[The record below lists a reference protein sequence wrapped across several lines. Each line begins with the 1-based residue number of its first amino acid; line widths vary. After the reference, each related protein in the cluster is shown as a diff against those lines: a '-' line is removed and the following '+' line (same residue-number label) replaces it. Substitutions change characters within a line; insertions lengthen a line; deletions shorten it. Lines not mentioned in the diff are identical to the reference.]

1 MISQHLDLLANYLE
15 LKLND
20 LAGTSMD
27 NDQHEL
33 HFPFIGK
40 KREPYRH
47 LIEEKKP
54 NINEHITLLLALIP
68 HVRPHFFD
76 PLLPKKGNYPQI
88 GGIRGKHHRGF
99 LPTGE
104 TALFL
109 LAGDDLEKRFEVQE
123 IFGPN
128 HWFAKERIL
137 WLAEPEKD
145 EPPMSGRIVMN
156 PDYVALLTSGKMP
169 LPSFSMA
176 FPAERLETKL
186 DWEDLVLATSTL
198 QQVKELETWLEHQE
212 LILEDW
218 GMGRKIKPGYRA
230 LFYGPPGTG
239 KTLTATLLG
248 KANKLP
254 VFRVDLSMVVSKYIG
269 ETEKNLSNLF
279 ARAAGK
285 NWILFFDEAD
295 ALFGKRTDVRDAHD
309 KYANQ
314 EVAYLLQRIESYNG
328 LVILASN
335 QKNNIDEAFMR
346 RFQSIIYFPKPG
358 PAERLELWQK
368 ALPQQLSLKEEV
380 QMEVLA
386 RDFELTGSNIV
397 NVVQYLCLQAAPRPI
412 PEIRRADII
421 RGIQREYAKEGR
433 VV

>member
-1 MISQHLDLLANYLE
+1 MLE
-15 LKLND
+15 CSFPENGKSVFGCFSCKAKL
-20 LAGTSMD
+20 TSS
-27 NDQHEL
+27 EYVV
-33 HFPFIGK
+33 F
-40 KREPYRH
+40 
-47 LIEEKKP
+47 
-54 NINEHITLLLALIP
+54 LLALIP
-68 HVRPHFFD
+68 HIQPHFFD
-76 PLLPKKGNYPQI
+76 PLLPKKGNFPQI
-88 GGIRGKHHRGF
+88 GGVRGKNHRGF

-109 LAGDDLEKRFEVQE
+109 LAGDDLEKRFEVQK
-123 IFGPN
+123 IFGPE

-145 EPPMSGRIVMN
+145 EPPMSGRIILN
-156 PDYVALLTSGKMP
+156 PDYVSLFTTGEMP
-169 LPSFSMA
+169 MPSFSMS
-176 FPAERLETKL
+176 FPAERLETEL
-186 DWEDLVLATSTL
+186 DWADLVLPAATL
-198 QQVKELETWLEHQE
+198 EQVRELEAWLEHQHR
-212 LILEDW
+212 ILHDW
-218 GMGRKIKPGYRA
+218 GMARKIKPGYRA

-248 KANKLP
+248 KANELP

-314 EVAYLLQRIESYNG
+314 EVAYLLQRVENYNG

-335 QKNNIDEAFMR
+335 QKSNIDEAFMR
-346 RFQSIIYFPKPG
+346 RFQSIVYFPKPG
-358 PAERLELWQK
+358 PVERLKLWRQS
-368 ALPQQLSLKEEV
+368 LPEQL
-380 QMEVLA
+380 QLA
-386 RDFELTGSNIV
+386 RDVHWEGIARDYELTGSNII
-397 NVVQYLCLQAAPRPI
+397 NIIQHLCLIAAKEGRVI
-412 PEIRRADII
+412 LAKEDVI
-421 RGIQREYAKEGR
+421 RGIQREYSKEGR